1 MPETRKYTVVDL
13 FAGVG
18 GLSYGFSRNDRFE
31 IILANEMQ
39 KDIAKAYTLNHPLV
53 NMLQGD
59 IKDLSEDILRQAIGN
74 RTVDVVVGGP
84 PCQSYSTLGKRQM
97 DARANLFMEYKRVL
111 CILHPR
117 AFLFENVKGILSMDK
132 GALFEHVR
140 KEFEDIG
147 YSLQYKILNAVDYG
161 VPQLR
166 ERVILVGFLGE
177 NAFQYP
183 EPTHGEGLLPYV
195 TLQDA
200 LKDLPALSCG
210 EKRTVYE
217 RNTVTAPSSAALI
230 LQIWLHTICLW
241 KRRCLSRKVEQ
252 RIVHANG
259 EQESVKDVRECLNT
273 SKQTIV
279 DLKKGIVVYVN
290 DGRGKRSF
298 AGFCVLQSERCGHFR
313 HLQSGRVVYVRP
325 TTVHYKKLNPNKAIS
340 QTAKPVIYR
349 NTEDFLR
356 EKSYLEN
363 DVLMMLKCNGIEYQ
377 REKMFPWMG
386 KKRLD
391 FFLPGKN
398 IAIECQGVQHFY
410 PYGNDD
416 GDFEARKQR
425 DIDKYNECTSNGVQV
440 LYYMS
445 ELIPVPD
452 EMARKYRYVTSLD
465 ELLGILN
472 EK

>member
-1 MPETRKYTVVDL
+1 MNNNSAEWQHEFYLTHDKYRMQGQGTNCYKVVKGLTR
-13 FAGVG
+13 
-18 GLSYGFSRNDRFE
+18 
-31 IILANEMQ
+31 ILQ
-39 KDIAKAYTLNHPLV
+39 LPTIAKLTTDNESVIGDFRLNRGEYGLEPYDEYAIKVDDTYGASFYILV
-53 NMLQGD
+53 H
-59 IKDLSEDILRQAIGN
+59 R
-74 RTVDVVVGGP
+74 
-84 PCQSYSTLGKRQM
+84 
-97 DARANLFMEYKRVL
+97 RAE
-111 CILHPR
+111 
-117 AFLFENVKGILSMDK
+117 
-132 GALFEHVR
+132 
-140 KEFEDIG
+140 KEFGVDGLMMAVNTRNGVYG
-147 YSLQYKILNAVDYG
+147 YFSVLNESGNLLERWLRTERDSLHI
-161 VPQLR
+161 
-166 ERVILVGFLGE
+166 
-177 NAFQYP
+177 
-183 EPTHGEGLLPYV
+183 
-195 TLQDA
+195 
-200 LKDLPALSCG
+200 
-210 EKRTVYE
+210 
-217 RNTVTAPSSAALI
+217 RNSVTAPSSAALI

-259 EQESVKDVRECLNT
+259 EQETVKDVRECLNT

-290 DGRGKRSF
+290 DSAGKRAF
-298 AGFCVLQSERCGHFR
+298 AGFCVLESERCGHFR

-363 DVLMMLKCNGIEYQ
+363 DVLMMLKCNSIEYQ
-377 REKMFPWMG
+377 REKMFSWMG

-410 PYGNDD
+410 PYGSDD
-416 GDFEARKQR
+416 RDFEARKQR
-425 DIDKYNECTSNGVQV
+425 DADKYNECTSNGVQV
-440 LYYMS
+440 LYFMS

-465 ELLGILN
+465 ELLAILN
-472 EK
+472 DK